1 MLQTKEV
8 VKGMAEITGGTK
20 VDAKAYLDAFKEV
33 VVEALKRGEEVSLK
47 GFVSFELKDV
57 AKGIARNPLTGA
69 LVQVPAH
76 RRAKA
81 KLAKTLRKF

>member
-8 VKGMAEITGGTK
+8 VKEMAEITGGTK

-33 VVEALKRGEEVSLK
+33 VVKALKRGEEVSLK

-57 AKGIARNPLTGA
+57 SEGVARNPRTGEQ
-69 LVQVPAH
+69 VQVPAH

-81 KLAKTLRKF
+81 NLAKTLRKL